1 MHQIVGFEIA
11 SDPMLQPQFLPL
23 DPGLTVFYG
32 LNGSGKTR
40 LISGI
45 RDALL
50 GVSSDAGVFLVCKTS
65 PDSWEQDTD
74 PTQRHPQKRVEDRG
88 GNLVGSRSIRFAL
101 AEKTSAGAGELETS
115 GVHDNP
121 YHLLSPS
128 QVEQSLQD
136 IFSER
141 LVDESSPLAEEIT
154 AEKHVLLRPAGSR
167 SAPVWEAWPAFDSW
181 KPVAAEFTKLYEEL
195 VEECEGDYLDDSV
208 LEMVQNSAAF
218 PLAWSDYQT
227 GDGTAFR
234 PTRFG
239 PFDHRESFPE
249 EISGFILTGA
259 LDLGLDLVEDSDDP
273 DRDTLAFF
281 DRIVGHVRGKDYR
294 SLRETARTPIEDW
307 RLWAQPRARVARAIT
322 EHLSDDAAK
331 IYENGS
337 ADAGVELAVSHYS
350 EVLTHLVRRYFADVL
365 PDSRMPR
372 LEVAS
377 HHQRFD
383 RPPVRWVFDA
393 GDHDPTRTTHE
404 PVSMPFE
411 SMSSAERKWLARAV
425 ADALYWVERDVQTG
439 ASLRSALTIL
449 DEPESALHR
458 SAESRVARTLNQ
470 MVKNDPRKIVLA
482 ATHSPDL
489 LYLDNTN
496 LFKVG
501 RGNHP
506 ASYRSQVQRLSLGD
520 RQALEGLG
528 LNPSDLLQ
536 HTKVFLLVEGHHEKL
551 IFDELFGERLRDAR
565 VTTIPLGG
573 ASRLKNTVDSLVLF
587 EHTRAHVV
595 GLMDNLRS
603 DLILR
608 SWDRAKKL
616 RLTESIEA
624 AVKSIQHDFREMPK
638 SKVSKNNDEFGF
650 MERWLIAALTESL
663 ESRLD
668 PHALSR
674 KDILD
679 YLPVK
684 HFVPNAQ
691 SWDALWAQHAE
702 ARRDRPNTT
711 SGQFKV
717 WVSKLGG
724 SEFNDETILAA
735 VHGLDPVPAEFEQL
749 IKRLEAIASEVA

>member
-11 SDPMLQPQFLPL
+11 SDAMLQPQFLPL
-23 DPGLTVFYG
+23 DSGLTVFYG

-50 GVSSDAGVFLVCKTS
+50 GVRSDVGVFLVCKTRR
-65 PDSWEQDTD
+65 DGWEQDPD
-74 PTQRHPQKRVEDRG
+74 PTRHHPQKRVEDRG
-88 GNLVGSRSIRFAL
+88 GDLVAARSLRFAF
-101 AEKTSAGAGELETS
+101 AEKTIAGIGELETS
-115 GVHDNP
+115 GVNDNP

-128 QVEQSLQD
+128 QVEHGLQE

-141 LVDESSPLAEEIT
+141 LVDESSPLSVEIL
-154 AEKHVLLRPAGSR
+154 AEKHALLRPAGTR
-167 SAPVWEAWPAFDSW
+167 SAPAWEAWPAFDSW
-181 KPVAAEFTKLYEEL
+181 KPVAAEFTKDYEEL

-208 LEMVQNSAAF
+208 LEMIQNSPAF

-249 EISGFILTGA
+249 EITGLIITGA
-259 LDLGLDLVEDSDDP
+259 LDFGLDLVEDSADP

-281 DRIVGHVRGKDYR
+281 DRIVGHVRGENYQ
-294 SLRETARTPIEDW
+294 SLRGIARRPIEDW

-322 EHLSDDAAK
+322 EHLSGDAAK
-331 IYENGS
+331 IYENAS

-350 EVLTHLVRRYFADVL
+350 EVLTRLVRRYFADVL

-393 GDHDPTRTTHE
+393 GDHSPTRTTQA
-404 PVSMPFE
+404 PVAMPFE
-411 SMSSAERKWLARAV
+411 AMSSAERKWLARAV

-439 ASLRSALTIL
+439 TSLRTALTIL
-449 DEPESALHR
+449 DEPEAALHR
-458 SAESRVARTLNQ
+458 SAESRVARTLNE
-470 MVKNDPRKIVLA
+470 MVKNDPRRMVIA

-489 LYLDNTN
+489 LYLDDTN

-501 RGNHP
+501 RVSHP
-506 ASYRSQVQRLSLGD
+506 GAHRSQVQRLPRGD

-528 LNPSDLLQ
+528 LNPGDLLQ
-536 HTKVFLLVEGHHEKL
+536 HTKIFLLVEGHHEEL
-551 IFDELFGERLRDAR
+551 ILEELFGDRLRKAR
-565 VTTIPLGG
+565 VEILRLDG
-573 ASRLKNTVDSLVLF
+573 AKKLKTAVDSFVLF
-587 EHTRAHVV
+587 KYTRAHVV
-595 GLMDNLRS
+595 GLMDNLQHETITKTW
-603 DLILR
+603 DEAKELR
-608 SWDRAKKL
+608 ARGFMQAAVETVLKALSPKQKKAGQHNDEVGFMSGWLTEALTKGLEL
-616 RLTESIEA
+616 RLS
-624 AVKSIQHDFREMPK
+624 
-638 SKVSKNNDEFGF
+638 
-650 MERWLIAALTESL
+650 
-663 ESRLD
+663 

-674 KDILD
+674 KDILY

-684 HFVPNAQ
+684 SFVPTAQ
-691 SWDALWAQHAE
+691 SWDALQKEHAE
-702 ARRDRPNTT
+702 ARRERPNTP
-711 SGQFKV
+711 GPFKK
-717 WVSKLGG
+717 WLGDRKI
-724 SEFNDETILAA
+724 NDKTILEATRA
-735 VHGLDPVPAEFEQL
+735 LQAVPAEFEQL
-749 IKRLEAIASEVA
+749 IKSLEAKASEVE